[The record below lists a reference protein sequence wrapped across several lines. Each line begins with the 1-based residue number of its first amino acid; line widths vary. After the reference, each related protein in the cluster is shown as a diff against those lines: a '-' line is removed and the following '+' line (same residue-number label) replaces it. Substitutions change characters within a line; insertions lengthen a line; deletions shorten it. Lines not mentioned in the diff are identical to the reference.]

1 MIDPNV
7 WVAALINPYGIPAR
21 VVEAV
26 ITGEVT
32 AVVTPHLLDELA
44 AVLARPKFRRWVTT
58 ADALAFVEALGNKAE
73 LQPDAT
79 TLSDASRDPDDDY
92 LIEAAN
98 TAAAVLVT
106 GDKDLLDLDL
116 EPPAVMPR
124 EFLAL
129 LKRGTEI

>member
-1 MIDPNV
+1 
-7 WVAALINPYGIPAR
+7 

-26 ITGEVT
+26 ITGQVT

-58 ADALAFVEALGNKAE
+58 LDALAFVEALGNRAE

-79 TLSDASRDPDDDY
+79 TPSEASRDPGDDY
-92 LIEAAN
+92 LMEAAR

-116 EPPAVMPR
+116 EPQAATPR
-124 EFLAL
+124 EFLTSL
-129 LKRGTEI
+129 TRGTEI